1 MTPEETKAM
10 IERSRLDNLEYEQ
23 WRGKSDGLYHLSFLK
38 TFEELGFSIEQL
50 LTLLMKRLDN
60 ERDIQIMEI
69 QSRMNSVEDDEPC
82 DCDECKA
89 ERGDS
94 DPEL

>member
-1 MTPEETKAM
+1 MTPEETKTM
-10 IERSRLDNLEYEQ
+10 IERSRLDNLEYEE

-38 TFEELGFSIEQL
+38 TFEGLGFSTEQL

-69 QSRMNSVEDDEPC
+69 QSRMNTVEDEPC